1 MYKCSLIC
9 HTIGMVKKKQ
19 VSETA
24 LESLKNQLRERP
36 ELFERLSE
44 IIELVDGSVVR
55 FLLKVLMILKSN

>member
-1 MYKCSLIC
+1 
-9 HTIGMVKKKQ
+9 MVKKKQ